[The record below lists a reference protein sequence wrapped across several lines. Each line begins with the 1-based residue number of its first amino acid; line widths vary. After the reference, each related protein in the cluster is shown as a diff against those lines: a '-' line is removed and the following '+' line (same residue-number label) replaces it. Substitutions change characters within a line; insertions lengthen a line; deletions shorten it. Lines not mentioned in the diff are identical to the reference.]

1 MKRIFALLISLS
13 SAAAFAGDTFT
24 INVQDNSN
32 SVRLNK
38 YQVIYSSSAGMFC
51 GKLHNGSFVSKK
63 DFEPDAPARIPSTG
77 KIVVDK
83 EVKNG
88 FCTYKLSDVILKG
101 PNDVNH
107 PIEFVSI
114 PVLNEYSHVSL
125 GRQTV
130 AEQFNYTCKDNTW
143 KCKGQGDIASIDSEE
158 IFIYVE
164 DK

>member
-101 PNDVNH
+101 PNHVNH
-107 PIEFVSI
+107 PIDPLHE
-114 PVLNEYSHVSL
+114 
-125 GRQTV
+125 
-130 AEQFNYTCKDNTW
+130 
-143 KCKGQGDIASIDSEE
+143 DSA
-158 IFIYVE
+158 
-164 DK
+164 